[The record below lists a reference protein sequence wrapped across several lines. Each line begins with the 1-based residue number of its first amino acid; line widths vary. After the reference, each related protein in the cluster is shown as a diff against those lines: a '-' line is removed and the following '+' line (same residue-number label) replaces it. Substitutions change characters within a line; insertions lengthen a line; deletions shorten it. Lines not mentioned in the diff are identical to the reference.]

1 MQINV
6 TGRKPHN
13 TPRVHAH
20 ARPTIATI
28 GILVL
33 GGVLSHS
40 ALAQVA
46 ATRVEARRAFSKDQV
61 VAMHA
66 AVKRQVPGD
75 AQTALERAVSLELL
89 RAAAAESNTFNSD
102 QGPGPGPIGPGP
114 GCNLFPAP
122 ASIGASVP
130 LSYFGPP
137 PSTTNRSLVGPV
149 QLLNTG

>member
-89 RAAAAESNTFNSD
+89 RAAAAESNTSIRTRGPVRGRSARD
-102 QGPGPGPIGPGP
+102 QGAI
-114 GCNLFPAP
+114 
-122 ASIGASVP
+122 
-130 LSYFGPP
+130 YFRRPRP
-137 PSTTNRSLVGPV
+137 
-149 QLLNTG
+149 